1 MTVATY
7 NPELKILRVPS
18 AVLKELDALM
28 DDNRKIAAIKLLRS
42 STGCGLAEAKHAI
55 EKKFQGHN
63 SPDAFEIKCIVTVKS
78 VTVDFG
84 EGDVVLSIDDLQM
97 MTLVNMT
104 SIGIDETRRIL
115 DLHSLLSSWQGDNN
129 E

>member
-1 MTVATY
+1 MSITAY
-7 NPELKILRVPS
+7 NPELKILRVSS

-63 SPDAFEIKCIVTVKS
+63 SPDAFEIKSIVTVRS
-78 VTVDFG
+78 VTIDFG